1 MTEPLHVLYEDNH
14 LLVVEKP
21 ANMPV
26 QEDVSKDEDL
36 LSVCKAKGYQR
47 SCRILRLSGADGQS
61 CQPEHPGKGREFFQV
76 DICVSHGDVLRS
88 DRHNCSC
95 GR

>member
-26 QEDVSKDEDL
+26 QADASGDEDL
-36 LSVCKAKGYQR
+36 QGIHQR
-47 SCRILRLSGADGQS
+47 SLS
-61 CQPEHPGKGREFFQV
+61 
-76 DICVSHGDVLRS
+76 
-88 DRHNCSC
+88 
-95 GR
+95 